1 MKINLILGSCLILT
15 LFSCSK
21 EEGEGGRSSISG
33 TLEGIIVD
41 NARTEVN
48 EIICVTEDDIKTGD
62 YWFLNSPNS
71 S

>member
-1 MKINLILGSCLILT
+1 MTTAAAIAVT
-15 LFSCSK
+15 
-21 EEGEGGRSSISG
+21 SIPNFKAK
-33 TLEGIIVD
+33 TARIIVD